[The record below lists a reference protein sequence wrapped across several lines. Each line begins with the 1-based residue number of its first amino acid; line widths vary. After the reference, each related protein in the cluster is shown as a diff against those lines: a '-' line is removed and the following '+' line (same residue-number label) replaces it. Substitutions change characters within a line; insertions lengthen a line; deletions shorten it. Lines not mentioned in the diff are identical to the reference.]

1 MRKIIAITVLV
12 IMASMASAMTIRG
25 TVSDANGPL
34 INASIVEI
42 DENNRPMGNFTVT
55 DVDGHFT
62 LGVTNKKHKIR
73 VRYNGMETVKLKISK
88 KKYRIVMQPKKYNID
103 IDSFQGI
110 DGRDRSP
117 QSKKKEEP
125 SWRAIPLRS

>member
-1 MRKIIAITVLV
+1 
-12 IMASMASAMTIRG
+12 MTIRG

-34 INASIVEI
+34 IGAGIEEV
-42 DENNRPMGNFTVT
+42 DEYNRPIRGTIT
-55 DVDGHFT
+55 DVNGHFT

-73 VRYNGMETVKLKISK
+73 VRFIGLETVKLKISK

-110 DGRDRSP
+110 DGRSRSP
-117 QSKKKEEP
+117 QSEKTEEP
-125 SWRAIPLRS
+125 RWRAIPLGS